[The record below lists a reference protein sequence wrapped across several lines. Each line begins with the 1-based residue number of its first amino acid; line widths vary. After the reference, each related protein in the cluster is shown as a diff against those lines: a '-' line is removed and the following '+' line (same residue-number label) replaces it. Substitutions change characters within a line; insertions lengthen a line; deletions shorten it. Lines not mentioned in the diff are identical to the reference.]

1 MSASAR
7 AASPFEIRSTLGPER
22 PQTASSES
30 DFLQRALA
38 ASRSCGVTRLAD
50 ITGLDRL
57 GLPVWQAVRPA
68 GRAFSVHQGKGA
80 SHEEARIGALCEAME
95 SHCAENAPADGPRCS
110 FAALPPAERA
120 PELGDYC
127 RSRDSV
133 PGSAEPVQWC
143 RAADLLTGRLLWLP
157 HPLVSLDYTCGL
169 PSLFDRSSLGL
180 GAGPQEESALETSL
194 LEVIERD
201 SMGAWERLDAAAK
214 VASSV
219 EPETI
224 PFSWFQ
230 SWRARFESLDIG
242 LEVFAAETIVGIAA
256 FKCVIGGA
264 AEFGAAYRRFTG
276 SAAHGDPEIAL
287 FKALAEAM
295 QSRLTLIAGV
305 RDDILP
311 SYYARPSASA
321 PVGAIPRERC
331 RAWRATEPVP
341 CDSATLAERLA
352 AAGYPQVAV
361 RRLDQGL
368 EGVAITKA
376 FVAGLG
382 SLTRTRRTAP

>member
-1 MSASAR
+1 MSDSAGAARRCEIR
-7 AASPFEIRSTLGPER
+7 AAGGPER
-22 PQTASSES
+22 ARTVRPDG

-68 GRAFSVHQGKGA
+68 GRALSVHQGKGA
-80 SHEEARIGALCEAME
+80 SHEDARIGALCEAME

-110 FAALPPAERA
+110 FAALPLAERA
-120 PELGDYC
+120 QQLGDYC
-127 RSRDSV
+127 RNRDSV
-133 PGSAEPVQWC
+133 PGLAEEVQWC
-143 RAADLLTGRLLWLP
+143 AAADLLTGRRLWLP
-157 HPLVSLDYTCGL
+157 HALVSLDYTSGL
-169 PSLFDRSSLGL
+169 PSLFERSSLGL
-180 GAGPQEESALETSL
+180 GAGPQQTSALGTSL

-201 SMGAWERLDAAAK
+201 SMGAWDRLDRASK
-214 VASSV
+214 VESSV
-219 EPETI
+219 QPKTI
-224 PFSWFQ
+224 PFGWFQ
-230 SWRARFESLDIG
+230 AWCARFAALDVG
-242 LEVFAAETIVGIAA
+242 LKIFSVETIVGVAA

-264 AEFGAAYRRFTG
+264 AEFGESYRRFSG

-295 QSRLTLIAGV
+295 QSRLTLIAGA

-311 SYYARPSASA
+311 SYYARPPASA
-321 PVGAIPRERC
+321 RVGANSSQRGRPW
-331 RAWRATEPVP
+331 AATEPVP
-341 CDSATLAERLA
+341 CDAVTLAEGLA

-361 RRLDQGL
+361 KRLDEGL
-368 EGVAITKA
+368 EGVSVTKA

-382 SLTRTRRTAP
+382 SLTRTRRTAR